1 MAPVPRPQAGPVS
14 RPRAGPVTAPLP
26 VAEPLALTA
35 EPVTGILLAGG
46 RSRRM
51 GRDKAWVDLA
61 GRPLI
66 RWSLDAL
73 RQASDRQVIVA
84 RDEAAAERL
93 RTLGVPVIVDA
104 LAARGPLTGV
114 HAGLRAATSDL
125 SLVLACD
132 MPLVRP
138 ELLRFL
144 VAAIGAW
151 DAAVPYA
158 GDADPPA
165 GLLAGA
171 TRARDAGLQPLLA
184 AYRQSCLPAL
194 EKILA
199 GGPMPTM
206 ALLSLVKA
214 RVIAPELWRQVDPDG
229 RSFLNINTHQDL
241 EAAARLLAGM
251 P

>member
-1 MAPVPRPQAGPVS
+1 MSPFTP
-14 RPRAGPVTAPLP
+14 PRAAPTAAPLP
-26 VAEPLALTA
+26 LAEPLTRSA
-35 EPVTGILLAGG
+35 EAVTGILLAGG

-51 GRDKAWVDLA
+51 GRDKAWVALA

-66 RWSLDAL
+66 QWSLDAL
-73 RQASDRQVIVA
+73 KQASDQQLIVA

-93 RTLGVPVIVDA
+93 RTLGVPVVIDT

-114 HAGLRAATSDL
+114 HAGLRVAAADL
-125 SLVLACD
+125 CLVLACD

-144 VAAIGAW
+144 TQAIGAW

-158 GDADPPA
+158 GDAEPPTN
-165 GLLAGA
+165 LLAGA

-214 RVIAPELWRQVDPDG
+214 RVIAPELWREVDPDG

-241 EAAARLLAGM
+241 EVAARLLAGM
-251 P
+251 E